1 MQFLSRRDALGYALQ
16 FTALALTRPLT
27 ESRATSADA
36 EAEIAR
42 FTGGAPAEPGKI
54 TIDLPEIAEN
64 GNSVPL
70 AIDVEHPM
78 TTNDHVT
85 DVLVVA
91 EANPWPRVATFHFT
105 PMSARAS
112 AATRIRLAGTQTIH
126 VVARTNSGRLL
137 IAQREVKVTIGGCG
151 G

>member
-1 MQFLSRRDALGYALQ
+1 MQPVSRRDALGFGAQFAALVLTGT
-16 FTALALTRPLT
+16 FTEA
-27 ESRATSADA
+27 RATPADVD
-36 EAEIAR
+36 AEIAK
-42 FTGGAPAEPGKI
+42 FSGGALAEPGRI

-78 TTNDHVT
+78 TTEDHVI
-85 DVLVVA
+85 DVLVLA

-112 AATRIRLAGTQTIH
+112 AATRIRLAGTQTIR
-126 VVARTNSGRLL
+126 VLARTNSGRLL